1 MTNQSIADMKKGL
14 DRAFLEYGIRQPD
27 LQVIAELCEKH
38 ELDSEWLKEQV
49 LKRYHEAKVDRIEM
63 DDAISAS
70 RTRSWPMISRPDGSQ
85 ELR

>member
-1 MTNQSIADMKKGL
+1 MRKGL

-49 LKRYHEAKVDRIEM
+49 LKRYHEAKVCRYKE
-63 DDAISAS
+63 S
-70 RTRSWPMISRPDGSQ
+70 RQQTSRPI
-85 ELR
+85 

>member
-1 MTNQSIADMKKGL
+1 MKKGL

-38 ELDSEWLKEQV
+38 ELDAEWVKEQV

-63 DDAISAS
+63 DDAATEKVIDKALK
-70 RTRSWPMISRPDGSQ
+70 
-85 ELR
+85 ELRA